1 MVSFLLRAALTGFA
15 LWMVTL
21 IVPGISFVGGDTTL
35 QEVGIIFVVALIF
48 GLVNAIIKPI
58 VQIISIPLYI
68 LTLGLIHIVINAL
81 MLWITSWITEHTTH
95 WGLFIDDFWWTAI
108 WAAIVLSIVS
118 WLLSLVVRDATRTHS
133 DLIGTLDTCPNC
145 PRSKRSPT
153 TCVATPSGCT
163 IGRIDVS
170 AFSVLKTFDPAIS
183 VLHGQTVTGA
193 NRWGKYLGH
202 AGRRAAPDHPPVA
215 GGLAALVGQ
224 ARGRAA
230 ETRQGTDRT
239 ARTSRNAR

>member
-1 MVSFLLRAALTGFA
+1 M
-15 LWMVTL
+15 
-21 IVPGISFVGGDTTL
+21 

-48 GLVNAIIKPI
+48 GVVNAIIKPI

-118 WLLSLVVRDATRTHS
+118 WLLSLVVGDATAHHA

-153 TCVATPSGCT
+153 ICVATPSG
-163 IGRIDVS
+163 
-170 AFSVLKTFDPAIS
+170 
-183 VLHGQTVTGA
+183 
-193 NRWGKYLGH
+193 
-202 AGRRAAPDHPPVA
+202 
-215 GGLAALVGQ
+215 
-224 ARGRAA
+224 
-230 ETRQGTDRT
+230 
-239 ARTSRNAR
+239 